1 MFDCDNVPSKRLK
14 NSACDKLPESDCAVG
29 AMGRRVG
36 SVGSVRRACVQIAF
50 SELLGLLKVI
60 LP

>member
-14 NSACDKLPESDCAVG
+14 NSACDKLAESDCAVG
-29 AMGRRVG
+29 AMGKRVG
-36 SVGSVRRACVQIAF
+36 SVGRVERACVRSTFI
-50 SELLGLLKVI
+50 ELLGLFKVM